1 MAVLIKR
8 KKLIEL
14 EETEEIIVD
23 APTVA
28 DAVRILKS
36 TKEED
41 VLKMFEIQSREIG
54 KPCIKASYIDVDECK
69 IIPSQIKLDI

>member
-8 KKLIEL
+8 KKLIEF
-14 EETEEIIVD
+14 EELEEIIVD

-36 TKEED
+36 TGED
-41 VLKMFEIQSREIG
+41 KISTEFEVKSKTHGARH
-54 KPCIKASYIDVDECK
+54 IKASYIDVDECK
-69 IIPSQIKLDI
+69 IIPSQTKLDI

>member
-8 KKLIEL
+8 KKLIEF

-36 TKEED
+36 TREED
-41 VLKMFEIQSREIG
+41 IPSVFKVRVQPIENRYV
-54 KPCIKASYIDVDECK
+54 KASYIDVDECK
-69 IIPSQIKLDI
+69 IIPSQTKLDI

>member
-14 EETEEIIVD
+14 EEIEEIIVD

-36 TKEED
+36 TGEEN
-41 VLKMFEIQSREIG
+41 VSTEFEIKSKTTGAR
-54 KPCIKASYIDVDECK
+54 CVKASYIDVDECK
-69 IIPSQIKLDI
+69 IIPSQTKLDI

>member
-8 KKLIEL
+8 KKLIEF

-28 DAVRILKS
+28 DAIRILKS
-36 TKEED
+36 TKE
-41 VLKMFEIQSREIG
+41 
-54 KPCIKASYIDVDECK
+54 
-69 IIPSQIKLDI
+69 

>member
-8 KKLIEL
+8 KKLIEF

-28 DAVRILKS
+28 DAIRILKS
-36 TKEED
+36 TGEESISTE
-41 VLKMFEIQSREIG
+41 FEIKSNTPEN
-54 KPCIKASYIDVDECK
+54 KYVKASYIDVDECK
-69 IIPSQIKLDI
+69 IIPSQTKLDI

>member
-8 KKLIEL
+8 KKLIEF

-28 DAVRILKS
+28 DAIRILKS
-36 TKEED
+36 TGED
-41 VLKMFEIQSREIG
+41 NISTEFEIKSNTLG
-54 KPCIKASYIDVDECK
+54 SKYVKASYVDVDECK
-69 IIPSQIKLDI
+69 IIPSQTKLDI

>member
-8 KKLIEL
+8 KKLIEF

-28 DAVRILKS
+28 DAIRILKS
-36 TKEED
+36 TREED
-41 VLKMFEIQSREIG
+41 IPGVFEIKSYTLG
-54 KPCIKASYIDVDECK
+54 SKYVKASYIDVDECK
-69 IIPSQIKLDI
+69 IIPSQTKLDI

>member
-8 KKLIEL
+8 KKLIEY

-28 DAVRILKS
+28 DAIRILKS
-36 TKEED
+36 TREED
-41 VLKMFEIQSREIG
+41 IPGVFEIKSNTLGSEYV
-54 KPCIKASYIDVDECK
+54 KASYIDVDECK
-69 IIPSQIKLDI
+69 IIPSQTKLDI

>member
-8 KKLIEL
+8 KKLIEF

-28 DAVRILKS
+28 DAIRILKS
-36 TKEED
+36 TREED
-41 VLKMFEIQSREIG
+41 IPGVFEIKSNTLG
-54 KPCIKASYIDVDECK
+54 SKCVKASYIDVDECK
-69 IIPSQIKLDI
+69 IIPSQTKLDI

>member
-14 EETEEIIVD
+14 EEIEEIIVD

-36 TKEED
+36 TREED
-41 VLKMFEIQSREIG
+41 IPSVFKVIV
-54 KPCIKASYIDVDECK
+54 KPIENRYVKASYIDVDECK
-69 IIPSQIKLDI
+69 IIPSQTKLDI

>member
-8 KKLIEL
+8 KKLIEF
-14 EETEEIIVD
+14 EEAEEIIVD

-28 DAVRILKS
+28 DAIRILKS

-41 VLKMFEIQSREIG
+41 IKNIFKYKVSKIG
-54 KPCIKASYIDVDECK
+54 EPEVKASFIDIDNCE
-69 IIPSQIKLDI
+69 IINNI